1 MPRTRLRVLQINLG
15 KRCNQACLHCHVGAG
30 PKRTEMMDARTADRL
45 IALMDSKELQTVDIT
60 GGAPEL
66 NPHFRTLVRAARDR
80 GLHVIDR
87 CNLTI
92 LFEPGQEDLAEFL
105 AENEVEVV
113 ASLPC
118 YSEKNVD
125 AQRGRGVFGVS
136 IRGLQLLNS
145 LGYGHDSRLPLNL
158 VYNPGGPFLPPE
170 QSGLE
175 RDYKT
180 RLAHD
185 FGIVFNALF
194 TITNMPIARFLDDLK
209 RSGQHQPYMQKL
221 VEAYNPQTLEGLMC
235 REQVS
240 VSWDGRL
247 FDCDFNQMLEI
258 AVPDEART
266 IWDLKQL
273 DDLVHKPVATASH
286 CFGCTAGAG
295 SSCGGSLAA
304 S

>member
-125 AQRGRGVFGVS
+125 AQRGRGVFLDV
-136 IRGLQLLNS
+136 I
-145 LGYGHDSRLPLNL
+145 H
-158 VYNPGGPFLPPE
+158 
-170 QSGLE
+170 
-175 RDYKT
+175 
-180 RLAHD
+180 
-185 FGIVFNALF
+185 VF
-194 TITNMPIARFLDDLK
+194 
-209 RSGQHQPYMQKL
+209 
-221 VEAYNPQTLEGLMC
+221 
-235 REQVS
+235 
-240 VSWDGRL
+240 
-247 FDCDFNQMLEI
+247 
-258 AVPDEART
+258 
-266 IWDLKQL
+266 
-273 DDLVHKPVATASH
+273 
-286 CFGCTAGAG
+286 
-295 SSCGGSLAA
+295 
-304 S
+304 